1 MFCAYTRP
9 RYQVSVYRT
18 INPLVFS
25 FPFFFLF
32 FFVLFEN
39 IEFNEAVLTFTHP
52 NNFFRNIDRGY
63 SLYKL
68 GGFNVYPQFLV

>member
-18 INPLVFS
+18 IDPLVFS

-32 FFVLFEN
+32 FFLFEN
-39 IEFNEAVLTFTHP
+39 IELNEAVLSFAQS
-52 NNFFRNIDRGY
+52 NNFF
-63 SLYKL
+63 
-68 GGFNVYPQFLV
+68 FAT